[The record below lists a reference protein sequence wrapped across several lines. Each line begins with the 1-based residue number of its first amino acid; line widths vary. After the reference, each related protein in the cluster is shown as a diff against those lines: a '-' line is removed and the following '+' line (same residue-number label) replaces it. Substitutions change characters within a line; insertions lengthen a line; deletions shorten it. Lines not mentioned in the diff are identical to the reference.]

1 MRTHRF
7 SWVDQ
12 ARMALFAA
20 LIASGVTFLVTA
32 TTDPFGKSDRAAK
45 HAAGVVLCTQ
55 LEANTQRLTQ
65 LQRTIDHSGFQS
77 LTRNERDV
85 WELTN
90 ASRIRLLKAVTKVKA
105 TCVNGGAD
113 VRR

>member
-7 SWVDQ
+7 SLVDQ

-65 LQRTIDHSGFQS
+65 LNTIIAKVGIDG

-85 WELTN
+85 YQLSTANRDRLLAAIDHVN
-90 ASRIRLLKAVTKVKA
+90 AS
-105 TCVNGGAD
+105 CGA
-113 VRR
+113 R